1 VPSVGGPDRL
11 LTRIFTRAAADLER
25 CRRAATVWRLVD
37 ALLLVPAAVAAVG
50 SALLGATRMVSV
62 PVAVGMALAAALLA
76 GISLFFDL
84 PGRIRRAEVAAAY
97 LGAFVAETEDL
108 PESGEGVV
116 DLRHWFV
123 RINAAITMGADD
135 LDPELLE
142 PPCPPGSGH
151 CGETGNGVTTTTTV
165 TATAPN
171 GQESPTAG
179 VGDDGRHPAAPGHQC
194 GTASARS
201 GIKAAQRAG
210 ARYVDRLRWAFVLA
224 VAFLAI
230 EGGAAVATNSL
241 SLLSDAGHVLADGVG
256 LGLALAAVHM
266 ASRGTRH
273 PSRTFGVYRLEIVAA
288 LANALLLLGVAGYVL
303 IEAARRVG
311 DPPRVP
317 GGVLLI
323 VAVAGLAANLVSF
336 WLLRAGAAESLNVRA
351 AYLDVV
357 ADAIASV
364 GLLAGGLAIRF
375 TGWTWI
381 DPAVGAAIGL
391 WILPRAWTLGREA
404 VRVLVQAAP
413 PEVDMETV
421 EADLRSVPGVAGV
434 HRLHL
439 WTLTS
444 DLEVASAHLIV
455 RPDADLN
462 EVLDQAQLLLQ
473 DRYHVAHTTLQLEP
487 DGDACADLDW

>member
-1 VPSVGGPDRL
+1 MRGVSKVGGPVHL
-11 LTRIFTRAAADLER
+11 LTRISTRAVVDLER
-25 CRRAATVWRLVD
+25 YRRAATVWRLVD
-37 ALLLVPAAVAAVG
+37 ALLLFPAAMAAVG
-50 SALLGATRMVSV
+50 SALLGATGLVSV
-62 PVAVGMALAAALLA
+62 PIAVGIALAAALLA
-76 GISLFFDL
+76 GISLLFDL
-84 PGRIRRAEVAAAY
+84 PGRARRAQVAVAY
-97 LGAFVAETEDL
+97 LDAFVAETEDL
-108 PESGEGVV
+108 PESGEAAV

-123 RINAAITMGADD
+123 GINAAIAMGAQDV
-135 LDPELLE
+135 DPELLE
-142 PPCPPGSGH
+142 PPCAPGSGH
-151 CGETGNGVTTTTTV
+151 CQPNGNGETASM
-165 TATAPN
+165 AT
-171 GQESPTAG
+171 PTADNG
-179 VGDDGRHPAAPGHQC
+179 HGILTAGDGDDGQGPA
-194 GTASARS
+194 RLS
-201 GIKAAQRAG
+201 GRCAVGVRAAQRAG
-210 ARYVDRLRWAFVLA
+210 ARYVNSLRWAFVLA
-224 VAFLAI
+224 LAFLVI
-230 EGGAAVATNSL
+230 EAGAAFATNSL

-288 LANALLLLGVAGYVL
+288 LANAILLLGVAGYVL
-303 IEAARRVG
+303 VEAARRAG
-311 DPPRVP
+311 DPPQVP
-317 GGVLLI
+317 GGVVLA

-364 GLLAGGLAIRF
+364 GLLAGGVAIRF
-375 TGWTWI
+375 TGWSWI

-421 EADLRSVPGVAGV
+421 EADLRSVPGVADV

-455 RPDADLN
+455 QPDADLH
-462 EVLDQAQLLLQ
+462 EVLDRAQVLLQ
-473 DRYHVAHTTLQLEP
+473 DRYHVSHTTLQLEP

>member
-1 VPSVGGPDRL
+1 
-11 LTRIFTRAAADLER
+11 
-25 CRRAATVWRLVD
+25 
-37 ALLLVPAAVAAVG
+37 
-50 SALLGATRMVSV
+50 
-62 PVAVGMALAAALLA
+62 MALAAALLA
-76 GISLFFDL
+76 GISLFFDT
-84 PGRIRRAEVAAAY
+84 PGRTRRAQVATAY
-97 LGAFVAETEDL
+97 LAAFVAETEDL
-108 PESGEGVV
+108 PETGEAAV
-116 DLRHWFV
+116 DLRRWFV
-123 RINAAITMGADD
+123 RINAAITMGSDALEPD
-135 LDPELLE
+135 LLE
-142 PPCPPGSGH
+142 PPCAPGSGN
-151 CGETGNGVTTTTTV
+151 CEENGDGP
-165 TATAPN
+165 TATVHNGAGSSTADGGDGSQDPAPRS
-171 GQESPTAG
+171 GPRCGG
-179 VGDDGRHPAAPGHQC
+179 V
-194 GTASARS
+194 

-210 ARYVDRLRWAFVLA
+210 ARYVDRLWWAFMLA

-230 EGGAAVATNSL
+230 EAGAALATNSL
-241 SLLSDAGHVLADGVG
+241 SLLSDAGHVMADGVG
-256 LGLALAAVHM
+256 LGLALAAVHL

-288 LANALLLLGVAGYVL
+288 LANAILLLGVAGYVL
-303 IEAARRVG
+303 IEAAKRVG
-311 DPPRVP
+311 DPPRVS
-317 GGVLLI
+317 GGVVLA
-323 VAVAGLAANLVSF
+323 VAAAGLAANLASF

-364 GLLAGGLAIRF
+364 GVLAGGLAIRL

-413 PEVDMETV
+413 PEVDMATV

-455 RPDADLN
+455 QPDADLH

-473 DRYHVAHTTLQLEP
+473 DRYNVAHTTLQLEA
-487 DGDACADLDW
+487 DDAACADLDW

>member
-1 VPSVGGPDRL
+1 VSTVGGPDHL
-11 LTRIFTRAAADLER
+11 LTRISTRAILDLER
-25 CRRAATVWRLVD
+25 YRRAATVWRLVD
-37 ALLLVPAAVAAVG
+37 RLLLVPAAASAAG
-50 SALLGATRMVSV
+50 SVLLGATGLV
-62 PVAVGMALAAALLA
+62 PVPAAVGLALAAALVA
-76 GISLFFDL
+76 GVSLLFDL
-84 PGRIRRAEVAAAY
+84 PGRTRRAQVAVAY
-97 LGAFVAETEDL
+97 LDAFVAATEDL
-108 PESGEGVV
+108 PESGEAVV
-116 DLRHWFV
+116 DLRRWFV
-123 RINAAITMGADD
+123 AINAAIAMGTEDV
-135 LDPELLE
+135 DPALVE
-142 PPCPPGSGH
+142 PPCAPGTGH
-151 CGETGNGVTTTTTV
+151 CGEDGHSDPTVMVTV
-165 TATAPN
+165 VVPN
-171 GQESPTAG
+171 GQGSPAG
-179 VGDDGRHPAAPGHQC
+179 VDSDDLQFLATPPGQPC
-194 GTASARS
+194 GAV

-224 VAFLAI
+224 VVFLVI
-230 EGGAAVATNSL
+230 EGVAAFATNSL

-266 ASRGTRH
+266 ASRGSRN

-288 LANALLLLGVAGYVL
+288 LANAIILLGVAGYVL

-311 DPPRVP
+311 DPPEVP
-317 GGVLLI
+317 GGVVLA
-323 VAVAGLAANLVSF
+323 VAVVGLAANLVSF
-336 WLLRAGAAESLNVRA
+336 WLLRAGASESLNVRA

-364 GLLAGGLAIRF
+364 GVLAGGLAIRL

-381 DPAVGAAIGL
+381 DPVVGAAIGL

-421 EADLRSVPGVAGV
+421 ELDLRSVPGVADV

-473 DRYHVAHTTLQLEP
+473 DRYHVAHTTLQLEA
-487 DGDACADLDW
+487 DGGACAELDW

>member
-1 VPSVGGPDRL
+1 
-11 LTRIFTRAAADLER
+11 
-25 CRRAATVWRLVD
+25 
-37 ALLLVPAAVAAVG
+37 
-50 SALLGATRMVSV
+50 M
-62 PVAVGMALAAALLA
+62 
-76 GISLFFDL
+76 
-84 PGRIRRAEVAAAY
+84 
-97 LGAFVAETEDL
+97 
-108 PESGEGVV
+108 
-116 DLRHWFV
+116 
-123 RINAAITMGADD
+123 
-135 LDPELLE
+135 
-142 PPCPPGSGH
+142 
-151 CGETGNGVTTTTTV
+151 
-165 TATAPN
+165 
-171 GQESPTAG
+171 
-179 VGDDGRHPAAPGHQC
+179 
-194 GTASARS
+194 
-201 GIKAAQRAG
+201 KAAERAG
-210 ARYVDRLRWAFVLA
+210 ARYVDCLWWAFGLA

-230 EGGAAVATNSL
+230 EAGAAFATNSL

-288 LANALLLLGVAGYVL
+288 LANAALLLGVAGYVL
-303 IEAARRVG
+303 VEAARRVG
-311 DPPRVP
+311 DAPQVP
-317 GGVLLI
+317 GGVVLA

-364 GLLAGGLAIRF
+364 GLLAGGLAIRL
-375 TGWTWI
+375 TGWAWI

-421 EADLRSVPGVAGV
+421 EADLRSVPGVADV

-455 RPDADLN
+455 RPDANLN
-462 EVLDQAQLLLQ
+462 EVLDQAQLVLQ

-487 DGDACADLDW
+487 DGGACADLDW